1 MYDSGVAAV
10 VRWRRSPRIRAIP
23 NAVRPKCSTRLS
35 MDLEHWIHE
44 TMSDYIEGRHRNLL
58 SRRMGWSSVKPLPF
72 RGVDVD
78 AGRCAVENIGR

>member
-1 MYDSGVAAV
+1 
-10 VRWRRSPRIRAIP
+10 
-23 NAVRPKCSTRLS
+23 
-35 MDLEHWIHE
+35 MDLEQWIHE

-58 SRRMGWSSVKPLPF
+58 SRRMGLSSVKPLPF